1 VTGSQGSENGAGEQV
16 QVDYHW
22 RIQTM
27 NGGPQLGSGR
37 PPIEDRYWVR
47 SRGIRVMFRPD
58 EHADLCAIA
67 EQWGVPVATAV
78 WAIVSD
84 QLARIRKR
92 APELGEHGLA
102 IAAASVVLRQ
112 RLDGNKVVAP
122 NRPVDK

>member
-1 VTGSQGSENGAGEQV
+1 
-16 QVDYHW
+16 
-22 RIQTM
+22 M
-27 NGGPQLGSGR
+27 NGGPQIGSGR

-47 SRGIRVMFRPD
+47 SRGVRVMFRPGEYD
-58 EHADLCAIA
+58 NLCEIS

-84 QLARIRKR
+84 QLARFRKR

-112 RLDGNKVVAP
+112 RLDGNQLGTTP
-122 NRPVDK
+122 PPVE

>member
-1 VTGSQGSENGAGEQV
+1 
-16 QVDYHW
+16 
-22 RIQTM
+22 M

-37 PPIEDRYWVR
+37 TPIEDRFWVR
-47 SRGIRVMFRPD
+47 SRGVRVMFRPD

-112 RLDGNKVVAP
+112 RLDRQQSSGDK
-122 NRPVDK
+122 RPSDQMT

>member
-1 VTGSQGSENGAGEQV
+1 
-16 QVDYHW
+16 
-22 RIQTM
+22 M
-27 NGGPQLGSGR
+27 L
-37 PPIEDRYWVR
+37 
-47 SRGIRVMFRPD
+47 RPD
-58 EHADLCAIA
+58 QHADLCGLA

-112 RLDGNKVVAP
+112 RLDRQQSSGDK
-122 NRPVDK
+122 RPSDQMT

>member
-1 VTGSQGSENGAGEQV
+1 
-16 QVDYHW
+16 
-22 RIQTM
+22 M

-37 PPIEDRYWVR
+37 TPIEDRFWVR
-47 SRGIRVMFRPD
+47 SRGVRVMFRPD

-84 QLARIRKR
+84 QLARFWKR

-112 RLDGNKVVAP
+112 RLDGNKVVVP
-122 NRPVDK
+122 DRPVDK